1 MRMPMSET
9 ITVGLGE
16 CGYDIH
22 VGGGL
27 LARAGE
33 LLKPYI
39 STGTPLFPWSLTA
52 MFVLPQLLIALVGGW
67 FNTRYRLTLRI
78 ERRPNEGLPD

>member
-9 ITVGLGE
+9 ITVGLGDR
-16 CGYDIH
+16 GYDIH

-33 LLKPYI
+33 LLKPI
-39 STGTPLFPWSLTA
+39 AKGVVPVVTDSHVAELHLPRSLN
-52 MFVLPQLLIALVGGW
+52 MFARCV
-67 FNTRYRLTLRI
+67 N
-78 ERRPNEGLPD
+78 